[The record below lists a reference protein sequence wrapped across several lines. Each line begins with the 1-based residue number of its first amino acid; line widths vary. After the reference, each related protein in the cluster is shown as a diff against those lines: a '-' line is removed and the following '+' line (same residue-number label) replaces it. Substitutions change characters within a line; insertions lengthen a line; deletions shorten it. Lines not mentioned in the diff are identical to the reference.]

1 MKKIKMTG
9 ELIIRGQ
16 FYSLL
21 NKYINKEDETTK
33 KLSEILGLKE
43 QNFWIDYMDDE
54 EIQIH
59 VREANI
65 SLIETI
71 SDYENWLKDLTDDI
85 KYVFKVK
92 VTKISLQIKKFVVE
106 DNDST
111 FEQKTSISLEVA

>member
-16 FYSLL
+16 FCSLL
-21 NKYINKEDETTK
+21 NKYINEEDETTK